1 MYEDIGLAT
10 EKMKLRDVWFIFVSN
25 FIRCG
30 VGKSMSGVVVFG
42 VDNIVGC
49 FSPEE

>member
-1 MYEDIGLAT
+1 MYEDVSFAT
-10 EKMKLRDVWFIFVSN
+10 ERMKSRDVWFICVSN

-30 VGKSMSGVVVFG
+30 VGKGMSGVVVFG
-42 VDNIVGC
+42 VDNIVCC